1 MTTAG
6 QLSERFA
13 FEEPTQTEDGYGGT
27 TEGFTERAVA
37 SARRVFKRGGEGV
50 LAARLEGKQPAIITI
65 RASAASRAI
74 TTAWRARDVRTGAL
88 YNIRSVEP
96 TEDRAW
102 LEMLIEGGGV
112 VI

>member
-1 MTTAG
+1 MTVAG

-13 FEEPTQTEDGYGGT
+13 FEEPTLTDDSYGGT
-27 TEGFTERAVA
+27 TEGFTERVVA

-50 LAARLEGKQPAIITI
+50 LAARLEGKQPAIITV
-65 RASAASRAI
+65 RSSLGARAI
-74 TTAWRARDVRTGAL
+74 TPAWRARDVRTGAL

-102 LEMLIEGGGV
+102 LEMLIEGGV
-112 VI
+112 VV